1 MELNIGSRLKN
12 AWNAFQNK
20 TPVSTYGEYGGYGTY
35 YRPDRV
41 RLTRGNERSI
51 VTTIYNRIAM
61 DVSCI
66 DIKHCKLDEN
76 KRYIEDID
84 SNLNN
89 CLTLEANIDQT
100 SRAFMQDVVISMFDE
115 GCVAIVPVDTTKD
128 PKNTNSYDIL
138 TMRAGKITE
147 WFPNDVRV
155 EVYNERTGQ
164 KEEITLPK
172 KLVAIVENPFYSI
185 MNEPNSTLQRL
196 IRKLVLLDAVDEE
209 SSSGKLDLIIQ
220 LPYIIKSEARKK
232 QANERRHEIEDQ
244 LKGSKY
250 GIAYTDG
257 TEKIT
262 QLNRSVENNLMKQ
275 IEYLTELLFSQ
286 LGISQSILDGTA
298 NDTTMLNYYSRT
310 IEPITS
316 AIADEM
322 KRKFLT
328 KTARTQGQT
337 IMSFRNPFKLV
348 PVKELAEL
356 ADKFTRNEIM
366 SSNEIRQVIG
376 MKPSDDPKAD
386 QLINSNLNQSNQIMR
401 DTYNTENQDI
411 TNEENASEESN
422 ELDETEIERILDT
435 LNDEQREAVY
445 ALIDAAISEENNE

>member
-20 TPVSTYGEYGGYGTY
+20 TPVSNYGEYGGYGTY

-41 RLTRGNERSI
+41 RLTRGNEKSI

-84 SNLNN
+84 SDLNN

-100 SRAFMQDVVISMFDE
+100 SRAFIQDVVISMFDE

-138 TMRAGKITE
+138 TMRVGKITE

-386 QLINSNLNQSNQIMR
+386 QLINSNLNQSNQAMQE
-401 DTYNTENQDI
+401 TYNTENQDI
-411 TNEENASEESN
+411 TNEENISEEPN
-422 ELDETEIERILDT
+422 EVDETEIERILNT

-445 ALIDAAISEENNE
+445 ALIDAATSEENNE